1 VSTPHVVV
9 VLVRAEGPL
18 NVGSVA
24 RLCGNFGARLRLVD
38 VRADITSTDAIK
50 MAHPSED
57 LLAQAEHF
65 TSLHDALHDVELAVG
80 TSSKI
85 ASAVQGP
92 VLDVDTARD
101 LLPSGPLALVFG
113 NERTGLALDEAAQ
126 CARVMR
132 LPVLPAR
139 DSMNLSHAVS
149 CALTIVALAG
159 ERSVDTRASTT
170 ARDALLSSWSDALA
184 AAGFYRVTSRAQFAP
199 RLQEIVGKMDVSE
212 RDTDIL
218 RGMFALFLKRLR
230 ARDPADSA

>member
-1 VSTPHVVV
+1 MSTPRIVV

-38 VRADITSTDAIK
+38 VRADVTSSDAIK

-57 LLAQAEHF
+57 LLQGAEHF

-92 VLDVDTARD
+92 VLDVDTART
-101 LLPSGPLALVFG
+101 LLTSGVLALVFG

-132 LPVLPAR
+132 LPAR
-139 DSMNLSHAVS
+139 VS
-149 CALTIVALAG
+149 TIVIGNPIVPVIKICANPRTVRLMSEHVDVDSSGLLQRDITLDQAGDKLLECMLRTANGRLTAAEALG
-159 ERSVDTRASTT
+159 HREFVMTR
-170 ARDALLSSWSDALA
+170 L
-184 AAGFYRVTSRAQFAP
+184 Y
-199 RLQEIVGKMDVSE
+199 E
-212 RDTDIL
+212 
-218 RGMFALFLKRLR
+218 
-230 ARDPADSA
+230 SA